1 MNTGRRS
8 DLRMK
13 IARGFFMAALGWG
26 LAAPATVRAQE
37 FDGPRFQPGMW
48 AFERTIEHVG
58 PSSRLPNATFASRQE
73 MLRCVDPTEAMKE
86 TFKSSSVGDCH
97 SVKPEK
103 LGNQFVFSLRCDFT
117 GPVRTVIKVDSESG
131 YIETNEA
138 AAGKFLKR
146 ETVIAHRVGDCG
158 APAADYELASA
169 ESRKVTLSPL
179 PPLPPLPPTTVVS
192 TGQTTRRK

>member
-1 MNTGRRS
+1 MLRIMLGR
-8 DLRMK
+8 
-13 IARGFFMAALGWG
+13 ARGMFARGTAIVVIGCG
-26 LAAPATVRAQE
+26 AAAPTMAGADE
-37 FDGPRFQPGMW
+37 FAGPSFRSGMW
-48 AFERTIEHVG
+48 TFERTLEHTG
-58 PSSRLPNATFASRQE
+58 SLPTLPQATFSTKQQVA
-73 MLRCVDPTEAMKE
+73 RCVDPTEAMKE